1 MKKIQKK
8 DTKYNRKQKNFFII
22 LGIFLILAIGGILL
36 YLFIPREKIDSYY
49 QPETRHKQ
57 AAVTTVEDSIT
68 IGWIMVQG
76 TNIDYPIVYETNSVY
91 EGLSDYAW
99 VSNYYVEGENR
110 MVIFG
115 HNVLNISNKPI
126 IGDKNHTRFEQLMGF
141 VYEDFAKENLYI
153 QYSHDGADELYKIY
167 AVSFEEYEEDMG
179 KSYNDLEEL
188 DQYIQNARKNSIYD
202 YDVDVD
208 ARDQLI
214 TLSTCTR
221 FFGKDGKSTF
231 KVDARKV
238 RDGEKISNYGVQK
251 NKNYDILN
259 LE

>member
-1 MKKIQKK
+1 MKKEEKK
-8 DTKYNRKQKNFFII
+8 NTRKKKNFFV
-22 LGIFLILAIGGILL
+22 ILALIIVLIIGCIVI
-36 YLFIPREKIDSYY
+36 YLNTHHEKVTSYY
-49 QPETRHKQ
+49 QPETRYKQ
-57 AAVTTVEDSIT
+57 ASVTTVEDSVT
-68 IGWIMVQG
+68 LGWIMVQG
-76 TNIDYPIVYETNSVY
+76 TNIDYPVVYETDSVY

-99 VSNYYVEGENR
+99 VSNYYVEDENR

-115 HNVLNISNKPI
+115 HNVLNVSNKPI

-153 QYSHDGADELYKIY
+153 QYSHDGTDELYKIY
-167 AVSFEEYEEDMG
+167 AVSFEEYEEDLG
-179 KSYNDLEEL
+179 KSYDNPDEL
-188 DQYIQNARKNSIYD
+188 NQYIQKSRENSIYD

-208 ARDQLI
+208 ANDQVI

-221 FFGKDGKSTF
+221 FFGKDGKTTF

-238 RDGEKISNYGVQK
+238 RNDEKINKYGVQK